1 MVIHRPAALRFGPGG
16 VGEPTIRHQQV
27 VMRVIVALCLRAAGR
42 SGAQVLTAPTC
53 VLLSDR
59 DMPEPDVLV
68 VSAEHRDRLGER
80 YVEARRT
87 S

>member
-1 MVIHRPAALRFGPGG
+1 
-16 VGEPTIRHQQV
+16 
-27 VMRVIVALCLRAAGR
+27 MRIIVTLRAWGWTKR
-42 SGAQVLTAPTC
+42 SKVLTAPTC

-68 VSAEHRDRLGER
+68 VSAEHRDRLGKR